1 TTKLV
6 GRENLHDVALPI
18 ENRDGGDDVVV
29 RGQSNRVRRI
39 VHGCCP
45 PPLRRRG
52 RCVGRQTLLFE
63 GTIPYRGQGEVER
76 GAVARVRGGPEP
88 PAVRFDDR
96 AADREAHAHAAR
108 LGGEEGVEELIRFA
122 RVDADAGVPYAHHD
136 LVCVG

>member
-1 TTKLV
+1 DPRRTGSVSLSPGRWAAPPGGRGGTPPPAQRGQGSPPRLPRMSTTKLV

-63 GTIPYRGQGEVER
+63 GTIPYRGQGE
-76 GAVARVRGGPEP
+76 
-88 PAVRFDDR
+88 
-96 AADREAHAHAAR
+96 
-108 LGGEEGVEELIRFA
+108 
-122 RVDADAGVPYAHHD
+122 
-136 LVCVG
+136 